1 MAAIPSL
8 VVSFRNLPAACIS
21 LQASLENKNSLV
33 AVLLLLLLLLLLWAA
48 RVAREIQPVIMSP
61 VSAWVGESEK
71 AKAMTKLKKY
81 VNVT

>member
-33 AVLLLLLLLLLLWAA
+33 AVLLLLLLLLLWAA

-81 VNVT
+81 VDVT